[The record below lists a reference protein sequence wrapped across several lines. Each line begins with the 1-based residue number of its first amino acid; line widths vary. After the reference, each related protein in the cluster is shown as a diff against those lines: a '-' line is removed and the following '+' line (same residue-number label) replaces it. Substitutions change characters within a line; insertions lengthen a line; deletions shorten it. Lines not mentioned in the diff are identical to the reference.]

1 MTARARTGSARDRG
15 SLTLE
20 LAILA
25 PAVLILLGLA
35 IVAGRI
41 TVAGA
46 AVEQASAA
54 AAREASLARNATDAR
69 AAATRAATTSLSA
82 RNLRCAG
89 VHVTV
94 DTTGFASTLGTAAQ
108 VEARVTCTV
117 PLAALA
123 VPGVPGRRT
132 LSVTTTSVLD
142 RYRSR

>member
-1 MTARARTGSARDRG
+1 MTRRAMSRCCRDRG
-15 SLTLE
+15 SATLE
-20 LAILA
+20 LAILT
-25 PAVLILLGLA
+25 PGVLILLGLA

-54 AAREASLARNATDAR
+54 AAREASLARTPIDAR
-69 AAATRAATTSLSA
+69 AAAIRVATTSLSD
-82 RNLRCAG
+82 RNVRCAG

-94 DTTGFASTLGTAAQ
+94 DTTGFASRVGSPAQ
-108 VEARVTCTV
+108 VEATVRCTV

-123 VPGVPGRRT
+123 VPGVPGSRT
-132 LSVTTTSVLD
+132 LTASTTSVLD

>member
-1 MTARARTGSARDRG
+1 MTRHATRGCRDPGSV
-15 SLTLE
+15 TLE
-20 LAILA
+20 LAILT
-25 PAVLILLGLA
+25 PGVLILLGLA

-54 AAREASLARNATDAR
+54 AAREASLARSPTEAR
-69 AAATRAATTSLSA
+69 AAATRVATTSLSE

-89 VHVTV
+89 MHVTV
-94 DTTGFASTLGTAAQ
+94 DTTGFATHVGNPAQ
-108 VEARVTCTV
+108 VEATVTCTV

-123 VPGVPGRRT
+123 VPGLPGSRT
-132 LSVTTTSVLD
+132 LTSSTTSVLD

>member
-1 MTARARTGSARDRG
+1 MTRRARTGAARAQG
-15 SLTLE
+15 SFTLE
-20 LAILA
+20 LAILT

-41 TVAGA
+41 TVAGG

-54 AAREASLARNATDAR
+54 AAREASLARSATEAR

-82 RNLRCAG
+82 RNLRCFA
-89 VHVTV
+89 VRVTV
-94 DTTGFASTLGTAAQ
+94 DTTGFASTVGSAAQ
-108 VEARVTCTV
+108 VEATVTCTV

-123 VPGVPGRRT
+123 VPGVPGSRT
-132 LSVTTTSVLD
+132 LSATTTSVLD